1 MRRKMSM
8 DLKQYVTIV
17 PDFPK
22 PGIQFKDITTIMDKG
37 EVYKYATDQIV
48 NYAREKKIDVVVG
61 PEARGFIIGCPVA
74 YALGV
79 GFVPV
84 RKEGK
89 LPREVIRVEY
99 GLEYGKDVLTMHKD
113 AIKPGQRVLITDDL
127 LATGGTIEATIKL
140 VEQLGGI
147 VAGIAFLIELT
158 YLEGREKLKGYDIL
172 TLMQF

>member
-1 MRRKMSM
+1 MSM

-140 VEQLGGI
+140 VEQLGGV

-158 YLEGREKLKGYDIL
+158 YLEGRKRLKGYDIL